1 MKTKYKYFVKEQT
14 VDVRNFTIET
24 DKPFTDDDEYGKI
37 LNAICEVD
45 ITKKG
50 DEETGRTVDGVNY
63 KVTYVGTDY
72 GDDGQIDW
80 DMYTTQF
87 PDSLTNAGQKD
98 FDSVGTA
105 TKYKSEFPTCAWRFG
120 RLKITKATICDSARH
135 HYPKTAYLN

>member
-37 LNAICEVD
+37 LNVICEVD

-80 DMYTTQF
+80 DMYTT
-87 PDSLTNAGQKD
+87 
-98 FDSVGTA
+98 
-105 TKYKSEFPTCAWRFG
+105 
-120 RLKITKATICDSARH
+120 
-135 HYPKTAYLN
+135 